1 MLPRQIAAQ
10 AAAMEQK
17 AMAQLLAGPGES
29 QQASLQADDQQALG
43 VAEKKRTNAGECEIC
58 CGNHSSQ
65 GHVDTV
71 NQKSDLAYGS
81 TASRV
86 PHAVSRFTQT
96 V

>member
-58 CGNHSSQ
+58 GGNHSSQ

-71 NQKSDLAYGS
+71 NQKLDLAYGS

-86 PHAVSRFTQT
+86 PHAGSRFTQA